1 MKSCARALTLLY
13 RFAFE
18 RRPRRQRGADA
29 GVLGSTSRRATQRQR
44 RYTLEGELVLV
55 ALLITGIA
63 YGADDQA
70 LRTEKEKRSY
80 AIGAQMGSDMRRFG
94 MEVDPDLVARGF
106 RDAYSGGKLLL
117 SDQQM
122 SETMTGVGRT
132 MEARG
137 TEMMKQDAE
146 KNRKEGEAFL
156 AQNMKKEGVRT
167 LPSGLQY
174 KIMRMGTGR
183 TPRATDTVAVNYRG
197 TFIDGTEFDSSY
209 RRGQPFVFQVNRMIK
224 GWVEA
229 LQMMSVGAK
238 WQLFI
243 PSRLAYGEQG
253 APPAIGPNAT
263 LIYEVEL
270 LSIK

>member
-1 MKSCARALTLLY
+1 MKPYSRILTL
-13 RFAFE
+13 A
-18 RRPRRQRGADA
+18 
-29 GVLGSTSRRATQRQR
+29 
-44 RYTLEGELVLV
+44 V
-55 ALLITGIA
+55 ALLMAGMA

-70 LRTEKEKRSY
+70 LRTDKEKTSY
-80 AIGAQMGSDMRRFG
+80 AIGAQTGSDMRHFG
-94 MEVDPDLVARGF
+94 MDVDPDLVARGF
-106 RDAYSGGKLLL
+106 RDAYSGRKLLL
-117 SDQQM
+117 NDQQM
-122 SETMTGVGRT
+122 SQT
-132 MEARG
+132 MENISKTMAAKSG
-137 TEMMKQDAE
+137 EMMKQDAE
-146 KNRKEGEAFL
+146 RNKQEGEAFL
-156 AQNMKKEGVRT
+156 AQNMRKEGVRT

-174 KIMRMGTGR
+174 RIMRAGTGR
-183 TPRATDTVAVNYRG
+183 APKPTDTVTVNYRG

-209 RRGQPFVFQVNRMIK
+209 RRGKPFVFQVDKMIK

-243 PSRLAYGEQG
+243 PPRLAYGEQG